1 MPVFRGIDLAVVAS
15 DDAKKL
21 PEYPHPDASS
31 VRLVAVED
39 LPSSGPLTPKPSEAS
54 VLSEGDPTRQ
64 KKTHP
69 VVSVYIPSMPGTLCQ
84 LRVAHNRT
92 DPGLG
97 EQFWLKYHILRPP
110 PQASHL
116 FFKMFLNGAL
126 ITSWGMSLTTGEQGQ
141 PSRSITGT
149 VVRALYEPGE
159 KWRDERTGAEF
170 APAGIET
177 RYFHFM
183 PGSDRKS
190 VAEDGGLIEV
200 RIFRSRGRRRRIPKM
215 TEYRDQER
223 YGIAC
228 VLPPLPETTADMN
241 FDWKPARRAV
251 DWSRIHKMPHTT
263 TGCWLTRKMRRL
275 RPSTSTIVPCGVS
288 SNSAWFPIPKAG
300 LHSPI

>member
-15 DDAKKL
+15 DGAKKL

-31 VRLVAVED
+31 VRLVAAED
-39 LPSSGPLTPKPSEAS
+39 LPGNGPMTPSAS
-54 VLSEGDPTRQ
+54 DASILSEGDPTRQ
-64 KKTHP
+64 KKVNP
-69 VVSVYIPSMPGTLCQ
+69 VVSVYIPSMPGTQ
-84 LRVAHNRT
+84 RQPRVAHGRT
-92 DPGLG
+92 DAGLG

-110 PQASHL
+110 PLASHL

-126 ITSWGMSLTTGEQGQ
+126 VTSWGMSLGTGEQAH
-141 PSRSITGT
+141 PSRPITGT

-159 KWRDERTGAEF
+159 KWRDERTGAELKHV
-170 APAGIET
+170 GIET

-200 RIFRSRGRRRRIPKM
+200 RIFRSRGRRRRLPKM

-228 VLPPLPETTADMN
+228 VSPSAKRNPL
-241 FDWKPARRAV
+241 
-251 DWSRIHKMPHTT
+251 
-263 TGCWLTRKMRRL
+263 LT
-275 RPSTSTIVPCGVS
+275 
-288 SNSAWFPIPKAG
+288 
-300 LHSPI
+300 